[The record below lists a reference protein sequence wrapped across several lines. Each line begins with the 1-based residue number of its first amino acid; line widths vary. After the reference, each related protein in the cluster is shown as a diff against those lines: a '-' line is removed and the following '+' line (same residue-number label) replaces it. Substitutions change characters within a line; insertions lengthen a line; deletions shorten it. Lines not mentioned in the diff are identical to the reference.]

1 MNPNR
6 LFRQEVIEHNKNKQY
21 GTVLINTPLPYAVLT
36 IASSMVIGLV
46 CLFLIVGEFSEKF
59 IVNGYI
65 ESTKAMA
72 RVYPN
77 KKGVIA
83 KRFIQQGDVVEKGD
97 KLFLIDTSY
106 DGLGKKQK
114 DIRAQLQKKK
124 HAIEQQIHAKRE
136 HVHALKPL
144 LDKKYI
150 PLATYN
156 EQHDDL
162 VALEQ
167 QKNNVDIELINE
179 QREKSYLIRAPI
191 AGIISSVLY
200 QEGQYTQA
208 DKPMLKILP
217 KNTDLMASLFIPVRQ
232 SGFLHHQNKVMIRY
246 DAYPYQ
252 RFGSSSA
259 HIDDI
264 SQTVLTDEEEDKPIR
279 IGEPYY
285 KVTAHLNQQFVRV
298 YGQKKNI
305 RHGMTVSAV
314 IVGSKRHVWQ
324 WILDP
329 IYSFAGGLF
338 V

>member
-252 RFGSSSA
+252 RFGFVRARIQHVGESVVM
-259 HIDDI
+259 HGEE
-264 SQTVLTDEEEDKPIR
+264 LTPLR
-279 IGEPYY
+279 IGSPYY
-285 KVTAHLNQQFVRV
+285 KVLAQLDTPFIFFNGKTHKIKQ
-298 YGQKKNI
+298 
-305 RHGMTVSAV
+305 GMTFSAV
-314 IVGSKRHVWQ
+314 IVGERKKVWRS
-324 WILDP
+324 IH
-329 IYSFAGGLF
+329 YLF
-338 V
+338 NI